1 MRSNK
6 KSAET
11 RLTKSKNQLTEL
23 LESKTLNDTL
33 PSKSAVR
40 RAVNKIKTE
49 LNLTEKM
56 VASLK
61 EVYALNEVED
71 ADTIIEA
78 LDKEVDEIM
87 VSFDEITE
95 NVERHTQ
102 ERLDKREE
110 ESVLLS
116 NKSHV
121 NDNKVS
127 LASSNVKQKK
137 LEAKQASEC
146 LAQVEEQQKQ
156 KELELER
163 LTSELQLAKQRAEE
177 ARKVAALNQQRGN
190 AAEQEAGLRNKDD
203 NSLSISRS
211 PDLEYEK
218 NVYGMYQGRLIQ
230 RSLPIKL
237 KGVDLPKFTGRDKAD
252 YEPWK
257 AAFMS
262 VVDVMDIPVGEKV
275 LRLQSSLTRKAL
287 ALVKDLGYSV
297 NAYERAKKETRRKY
311 GGDRR
316 LQIKHLTALHG

>member
-1 MRSNK
+1 M
-6 KSAET
+6 AET

-78 LDKEVDEIM
+78 LDKEADEIM

-95 NVERHTQ
+95 NAERHTQ
-102 ERLDKREE
+102 ERLDKGEE

-137 LEAKQASEC
+137 LEAKQASER
-146 LAQVEEQQKQ
+146 LAQVEEEQKH
-156 KELELER
+156 KELEQER

-177 ARKVAALNQQRGN
+177 ARNVAALNQQRGN

-211 PDLEYEK
+211 PDLEYKK
-218 NVYGMYQGRLIQ
+218 NVYGLYQGRLKQ

-237 KGVDLPKFTGRDKAD
+237 KGVDLPKFTGCLLYTSPRPRDA
-252 YEPWK
+252 
-257 AAFMS
+257 
-262 VVDVMDIPVGEKV
+262 
-275 LRLQSSLTRKAL
+275 
-287 ALVKDLGYSV
+287 
-297 NAYERAKKETRRKY
+297 
-311 GGDRR
+311 
-316 LQIKHLTALHG
+316 

>member
-1 MRSNK
+1 M
-6 KSAET
+6 
-11 RLTKSKNQLTEL
+11 
-23 LESKTLNDTL
+23 NDTL

-78 LDKEVDEIM
+78 LDKEADEIM

-95 NVERHTQ
+95 NAERHTQ

-137 LEAKQASEC
+137 LEAKQASER
-146 LAQVEEQQKQ
+146 LAQVEEEQKQ

-163 LTSELQLAKQRAEE
+163 LTSEL
-177 ARKVAALNQQRGN
+177 
-190 AAEQEAGLRNKDD
+190 
-203 NSLSISRS
+203 
-211 PDLEYEK
+211 
-218 NVYGMYQGRLIQ
+218 
-230 RSLPIKL
+230 
-237 KGVDLPKFTGRDKAD
+237 
-252 YEPWK
+252 
-257 AAFMS
+257 
-262 VVDVMDIPVGEKV
+262 
-275 LRLQSSLTRKAL
+275 
-287 ALVKDLGYSV
+287 
-297 NAYERAKKETRRKY
+297 
-311 GGDRR
+311 
-316 LQIKHLTALHG
+316 